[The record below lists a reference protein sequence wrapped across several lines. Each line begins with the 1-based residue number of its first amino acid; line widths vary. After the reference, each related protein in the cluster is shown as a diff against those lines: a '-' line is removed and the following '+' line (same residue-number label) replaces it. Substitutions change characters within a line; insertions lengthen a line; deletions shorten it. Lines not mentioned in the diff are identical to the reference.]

1 VTLASMTGFAR
12 AEGHLDG
19 LAWTWEVKSVNNKGL
34 DLRCRLAPGFDA
46 LESTVR
52 NRTAATLK
60 RGSVSINLAVTR
72 AVRDVRYAVN
82 RTALAQI
89 AEIARDVAR
98 ELDAAP
104 PRLDGLLALRG
115 ILEPVE
121 EDEDEGRRTAREAAV
136 AANFDV
142 ALNSLAAIR
151 AEEGARL
158 AEILNTQLDELR
170 DLCRQATAT
179 ATMQPAALRERLS
192 NQVAA
197 LLDGVSPLSEERLV
211 QEVALLVAKAD
222 VREELDR
229 FRAHLEACAELVT
242 AGGPVGRRL
251 DFLCQ
256 ELNREANT
264 LCSKSS
270 DIGLTNVGLSMKAVV
285 EQFRE
290 QVQNVE

>member
-1 VTLASMTGFAR
+1 MTLASMTGFAR

-34 DLRCRLAPGFDA
+34 DLRCRLAPGFDV
-46 LESTVR
+46 LEGIVR
-52 NRTAATLK
+52 NRAAATLK
-60 RGSVSINLAVTR
+60 RGSVSVNLTVTR
-72 AVRDVRYAVN
+72 AVREVRYAVN

-89 AEIARDVAR
+89 AKLARDVAR
-98 ELDAAP
+98 EVDAAP

-121 EDEDEGRRTAREAAV
+121 EEEDEAVRGAREAAM
-136 AANFDV
+136 AASFEV
-142 ALNSLAAIR
+142 ALASLASIR

-158 AEILNTQLDELR
+158 ADILNAQLAELR
-170 DLCRQATAT
+170 DLRRQAAAT
-179 ATMQPAALRERLS
+179 AAMQPAALRERLS
-192 NQVAA
+192 NQIAA
-197 LLDGVSPLSEERLV
+197 LLDGTGALSEERLV

-229 FRAHLEACAELVT
+229 FGAHLEACAELV
-242 AGGPVGRRL
+242 ASGGPVGRRL